1 MRYTCGDCGLKF
13 RWVLGEGIA
22 RYILVKDEEEE
33 KKNVKLGGRPLPAH
47 CPECK
52 GMTIEEDNI

>member
-52 GMTIEEDNI
+52 GMTI